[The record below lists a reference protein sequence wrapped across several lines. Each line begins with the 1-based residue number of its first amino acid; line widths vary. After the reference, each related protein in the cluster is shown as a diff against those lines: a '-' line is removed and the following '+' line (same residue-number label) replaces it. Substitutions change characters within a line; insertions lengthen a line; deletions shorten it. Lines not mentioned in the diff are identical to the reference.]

1 MTPIRKWL
9 SKLALVT
16 TSVMAIFAIVG
27 AAEKSNILVIFGDDI
42 GQAYSSTH
50 VGALFCS
57 SPRSSRH

>member
-16 TSVMAIFAIVG
+16 TSVMAIFAIAG

-42 GQAYSSTH
+42 GQTNINA
-50 VGALFCS
+50 
-57 SPRSSRH
+57 